1 MKGYLKYLVFIFFVV
16 ICGLFVFMYINNVED
31 GVDIVYN
38 SELLIV
44 VEGTEYEIRTDN
56 IDKYTIFRVNDSEEI
71 IYRYP
76 KVGKTRIALPDLSNI
91 IGRNVIEN
99 KEPFINYTYNV
110 TFQEGFEYLKYMLNE
125 DYKIAM
131 YVSSPQFLEVF
142 FLKDGLYK
150 RVVLFE
156 DSLMVCDMVEGSELP
171 PVWEYLKQYNYDGYM
186 ETLFNV
192 DFENK

>member
-16 ICGLFVFMYINNVED
+16 ICSLFVFFYINNIED

-44 VEGTEYEIRTDN
+44 VEGTEYEIKTN
-56 IDKYTIFRVNDSEEI
+56 NQDKYTIFRVNDAQEV
-71 IYRYP
+71 IYKYP
-76 KVGKTRIALPDLSNI
+76 RQGKTRIALPDLNDI

-110 TFQEGFEYLKYMLNE
+110 TFQEGFEYLKYLLNE
-125 DYKIAM
+125 DYKIVM

-142 FLKDGLYK
+142 FLRDDSYK

-156 DSLMVCDMVEGSELP
+156 DSLMVCDMVEGSKLP
-171 PVWEYLKQYNYDGYM
+171 PVWEYLKQYNYDNYI
-186 ETLFNV
+186 ETKFNI
-192 DFENK
+192 DFDNK